1 MRSAPL
7 PPSAHGPL
15 PIAGS
20 VCAAHGAAGE
30 LEGGAGSTGEAVF
43 GGRGGGG
50 WGEGSGGGGGRAG
63 QAGHENTNRTNRHP
77 GPSTPKYR
85 FWTKGTEKKEPP
97 PTLPRT
103 PQVLY
108 NLFDWPTRPDARITV
123 VGIANTM
130 DLPERLLPRIVSR
143 MGLKR
148 CTFRPYTR
156 PQIVAILEH
165 RLEGVAPAD
174 ANAIKKVAM
183 KVASVS
189 GDVRRALELCRRAAE
204 LAEARLAAPG
214 GGEGEE
220 AVMIQM
226 GDVDGAIKEMF
237 DSVHFKV
244 TGGRWRLG
252 GGVVVS

>member
-1 MRSAPL
+1 M
-7 PPSAHGPL
+7 
-15 PIAGS
+15 
-20 VCAAHGAAGE
+20 
-30 LEGGAGSTGEAVF
+30 
-43 GGRGGGG
+43 
-50 WGEGSGGGGGRAG
+50 
-63 QAGHENTNRTNRHP
+63 
-77 GPSTPKYR
+77 
-85 FWTKGTEKKEPP
+85 
-97 PTLPRT
+97 
-103 PQVLY
+103 
-108 NLFDWPTRPDARITV
+108 

-165 RLEGVAPAD
+165 RLEGVAAAD

-204 LAEARLAAPG
+204 LAEARLAAAACHSGAPG
-214 GGEGEE
+214 GSEGEE
-220 AVMIQM
+220 AAMIQM

-244 TGGRWRLG
+244 TGGRW
-252 GGVVVS
+252 